1 MKNFSDMFDIIFEV
15 YRSHAR
21 AAGISPSNVSFAR
34 FLGHDHDGRVRAW
47 KKGQWPSADDLWQM
61 HQKLG
66 FSLQWLVSGEGG
78 PFETT
83 PSEAPAVQDVSS
95 GSAETKISRI
105 EQLERDI
112 ARKSEE
118 LEKAGKERDKL
129 MHELLDVQREHMK
142 LLKEQIGKKKGR
154 ETDDGLE
161 ASLRETPAAYGKKT
175 FHEEKAPYHFRDTP
189 GKE

>member
-1 MKNFSDMFDIIFEV
+1 MFDIIFEV

-21 AAGISPSNVSFAR
+21 TAGISPSNVSFAR

-47 KKGQWPSADDLWQM
+47 KKGQWPSAEDLWQM

-66 FSLQWLVSGEGG
+66 FSLQWLVSGEGE
-78 PFETT
+78 PFD
-83 PSEAPAVQDVSS
+83 PAASDPAAAQDASS
-95 GSAETKISRI
+95 GSAEEKISRI
-105 EQLERDI
+105 EQLETDI

-118 LEKAGKERDKL
+118 LEKAGRERDKL
-129 MHELLDVQREHMK
+129 MLELLEVQREHMK
-142 LLKEQIGKKKGR
+142 LLKEHIGKRKGR
-154 ETDDGLE
+154 ETDDGFE

-175 FHEEKAPYHFRDTP
+175 FHEEKAPYRFRDNP